1 VTGCIVPTDAP
12 GFHVDSVV
20 RLFGHGGGD
29 EAVVSLSDVQVGPE
43 AVLGEVGAGFRLA
56 LSGAATGRLYNSA
69 RSVGLARWA
78 LERAVGYARE
88 RVTFGRPILDNQG
101 VSFPLADA
109 ATELWAARL
118 MGLECARRLDQG
130 EPGRTE
136 LAMTK
141 TFSTEMAVR
150 LVDRAMQ
157 VHGAMGFTNEAGLSE
172 AWQQVRRICVADGPS
187 EIMRGQIARALAS
200 GTRVL

>member
-1 VTGCIVPTDAP
+1 M
-12 GFHVDSVV
+12 
-20 RLFGHGGGD
+20 
-29 EAVVSLSDVQVGPE
+29 GP
-43 AVLGEVGAGFRLA
+43 ASVLGEVGAGFRLA
-56 LSGAATGRLYNSA
+56 LTGAATGRLYNSA

-78 LERAVGYARE
+78 LERAVAYARD

-109 ATELWAARL
+109 STDLWAARL
-118 MGLECARRLDQG
+118 MGIECARRLDRG

-141 TFSTEMAVR
+141 AFSTEMAVR
-150 LVDRAMQ
+150 VVDRAIQ
-157 VHGAMGFTNEAGLSE
+157 VHGAMGFTNETGLAE

-187 EIMRGQIARALAS
+187 EIMRRQIARALAS
-200 GTRVL
+200 GTVVL